1 MASPQKKEKKKETK
15 VEIAAS
21 SVSVSLDRST
31 GSIRKIEAAPI
42 KTAKELGGCTLCK
55 SQGHI
60 RLPKGEHHND
70 VYCEFLRQAEKC
82 APNHEWRP
90 HKYGK
95 KKLRDYEC
103 LKCCQTLTGLF
114 NVRVSVAGKFVQ
126 RWRDMAAWFKESKT
140 PFEKTVHDDKEI
152 ITVED
157 ESKYNP
163 WRPNAEAMLAAVE
176 DPKHAF
182 ALTGLPDNP
191 LSCNVFLGCVLG
203 SSASPI
209 QSQLFGIKRVDL
221 DGKRKGLSPV
231 PTGDLKYVYCNAGA
245 MAAHSWDRSIIAQT
259 CLSLPRPVANFNISV
274 FTDKNFPDRVAVK
287 FCRPPI
293 AVFNF
298 SYDYNNN
305 NSAPRVNLY
314 SANEVNGYIAH
325 VMVIRDTDPL
335 QTPYLVFASVYPT
348 PPFWKAAMKTDIIPL
363 ETAVSG
369 KRKAEE
375 TMDNKD
381 GFVMPASKKPRVA

>member
-1 MASPQKKEKKKETK
+1 MRSKGKVQSPPRKKKEAK

-21 SVSVSLDRST
+21 SVSVSLDQST
-31 GSIRKIEAAPI
+31 GSIRKIEATAI

-60 RLPKGEHHND
+60 RLPEGEHHND
-70 VYCEFLRQAEKC
+70 VYCGFLRDAEKC

-95 KKLRDYEC
+95 KELRDYEC

-114 NVRVSVAGKFVQ
+114 KVRVSVAGKFVQ
-126 RWRDMAAWFKESKT
+126 RWRDITWLKEIKT

-157 ESKYNP
+157 ESKYSP

-176 DPKHAF
+176 NPKHAF
-182 ALTGLPDNP
+182 TFTGLPGNP
-191 LSCNVFLGCVLG
+191 LSCDLFLSCVLG

-209 QSQLFGIKRVDL
+209 QSQLFGVKRVDL
-221 DGKRKGLSPV
+221 DGKRKGVSAV
-231 PTGDLKYVYCNAGA
+231 PAGDLKYVHCNTGA
-245 MAAHSWDRSIIAQT
+245 MAAHSWDRSIVVQT
-259 CLSLPRPVANFNISV
+259 CLALPRPIANFNISV
-274 FTDKNFPDRVAVK
+274 FTEKNFPDRVAVK
-287 FCRPPI
+287 FCRAPI
-293 AVFNF
+293 AVFHF

-305 NSAPRVNLY
+305 APRANLY
-314 SANEVNGYIAH
+314 SANEVKGYIGH

-335 QTPYLVFASVYPT
+335 QTPYLVFASMYPT
-348 PPFWKAAMKTDIIPL
+348 PPFWKAAMKTDIIIAP
-363 ETAVSG
+363 TTTG
-369 KRKAEE
+369 KRKAEDIM
-375 TMDNKD
+375 TDKD